1 MKTDL
6 LVKKGVKVLPK
17 VPEHLT
23 GAGLQRTFKIYQF
36 CVNSNDFAID
46 WVGFQMWC
54 DYYEVDDY
62 EVEAEYLDCLRRM
75 QSNRDELEKEINKEM
90 NEVSEEH
97 NSNFMNSVSKIRERK
112 LKEREEQRKK
122 ILEQREKEK
131 NGTF

>member
-1 MKTDL
+1 
-6 LVKKGVKVLPK
+6 
-17 VPEHLT
+17 
-23 GAGLQRTFKIYQF
+23 
-36 CVNSNDFAID
+36 
-46 WVGFQMWC
+46 MWC

-90 NEVSEEH
+90 NEVSEDH

-122 ILEQREKEK
+122 ILEQREKDK